1 MRSHSP
7 DYIFLSSVGILLIFG
22 LVMLISVSSV
32 FSFQNY
38 NGDSYGVI
46 KHQLLYGIIPGLFL
60 FFIFFKL
67 INYKIL
73 RKITPLLMLFA
84 VILLIL
90 VFIPGLNTGGETKSW
105 LKIPGLFSFQPAE
118 FMKIVFIL
126 FLALWFDKRGKR
138 DIKNFWTGF
147 LPFIFWLG
155 LSAGLV
161 ILQPDLGTA
170 IIIIMSS
177 LIIYFLAGAK
187 KTHLF
192 FIFLIGIAG
201 FLIFMNFAQDYQK
214 NRLSVFLN
222 PQIDKLKT
230 GYHINQ
236 AFLAIG
242 SGGAFGVGFGQS
254 RQKFAYLPEVIGD
267 SIFAIISEELGFVI
281 SVGFIILMIFIFLR
295 GFQIAKKSRD
305 TFAYLTVAGI
315 ISLFAIQSIVNIGA
329 MVGIM
334 PLTGVTLPFV
344 SYGGS
349 SIAMSLAA
357 TGIIGNISRY
367 TKK

>member
-7 DYIFLSSVGILLIFG
+7 DYIFLSAVGILLIFG
-22 LVMLISVSSV
+22 LVMLISASSV

-38 NGDSYGVI
+38 GGDSYNII
-46 KHQLLYGIIPGLFL
+46 KQQLLRGIIPGLFL
-60 FFIFFKL
+60 FFLFFKL
-67 INYKIL
+67 INYKTL
-73 RKITPLLMLFA
+73 KRLTPLLMLLA
-84 VILLIL
+84 VILLVL
-90 VFIPGLNTGGETKSW
+90 VLIPGLNTGETKSW
-105 LKIPGLFSFQPAE
+105 LKIPGLFSFQPSE
-118 FMKIVFIL
+118 FMKIAFIL

-138 DIKNFWTGF
+138 EIKNFWTGL
-147 LPFIFWLG
+147 LPFMLWLG
-155 LSAGLV
+155 LSAGLI

-170 IIIIMSS
+170 IIII
-177 LIIYFLAGAK
+177 LAALTVYFLAGAK
-187 KTHLF
+187 KTHLL
-192 FIFLIGIAG
+192 FIFLMGIIG
-201 FLIFMNFAQDYQK
+201 FLIFMNFALDYQK

-222 PQIDKLKT
+222 PQINKLSS

-242 SGGAFGVGFGQS
+242 SGGIWGVGFGQS

-281 SVGFIILMIFIFLR
+281 SAGFIILMIFIFLR

-329 MVGIM
+329 MVGIL

-344 SYGGS
+344 SHGGS
-349 SIAMSLAA
+349 SLAISLAA
-357 TGIIGNISRY
+357 VGIIGNISRY

>member
-7 DYIFLSSVGILLIFG
+7 DYIFLSAVGILLIFG
-22 LVMLISVSSV
+22 LVMLISASSV

-38 NGDSYGVI
+38 DGDSYSII
-46 KHQLLYGIIPGLFL
+46 KQQLLRGIIPGLFL
-60 FFIFFKL
+60 FFLFFKF
-67 INYKIL
+67 INYNTLK
-73 RKITPLLMLFA
+73 KITPLLMLFS
-84 VILLIL
+84 VILLVL
-90 VFIPGLNTGGETKSW
+90 VFIPGFSKYTGVKSW
-105 LKIPGLFSFQPAE
+105 IKIPGLFSFQPAE

-138 DIKNFWTGF
+138 EIKNFTAGF
-147 LPFIFWLG
+147 IPFIFWLG
-155 LSAGLV
+155 LSAGLI

-170 IIIIMSS
+170 IIIILTS
-177 LIIYFLAGAK
+177 LAIYFLAGAK

-192 FIFLIGIAG
+192 YIFLIGIIS
-201 FLIFMNFAQDYQK
+201 FLIFINFAQDYQK

-222 PQIDKLKT
+222 PQINKL
-230 GYHINQ
+230 GSAYHINQ

-242 SGGAFGVGFGQS
+242 SGGIFGVGFGQS

-281 SVGFIILMIFIFLR
+281 SAAFIILMLFIFLR

-315 ISLFAIQSIVNIGA
+315 ISLFAIQSIINIGA
-329 MVGIM
+329 MVGIL
-334 PLTGVTLPFV
+334 PLTGVTIPFI

-349 SIAMSLAA
+349 SLAISLAA
-357 TGIIGNISRY
+357 VGIIGNISCY